1 MNTDRLDYLRI
12 KYTRLNMKAG
22 AQNKGLCRG
31 RAVDMYT
38 EHEFTDEKIKV
49 ERREAISVT
58 WQRQGISLDSQDS
71 KARNLKMTKHI

>member
-49 ERREAISVT
+49 EEEGSN
-58 WQRQGISLDSQDS
+58 QRHLAETGHKSGFPRLQS
-71 KARNLKMTKHI
+71 